1 METIHDF
8 IKNEVPKYLNGRV
21 LDIGG
26 GEGRWKRILSEY
38 ATVYFISDLYSHA
51 ADFKDDAKKL
61 SNEDSSFDA
70 IVCFEALEHIND
82 TERVVSEMYRVL
94 KPGGY
99 AAVTIPFIFP
109 YHGNPGD
116 YLRLTP
122 QGLEYYF
129 KKNGFQVVQSGKI
142 GSILT
147 ILGVYCKYKV
157 KYYAKKRKNLY
168 LGKYFFLILQQ
179 ILSKLSGRL
188 RYIGPDYF
196 THSFIIA
203 KK

>member
-38 ATVYFISDLYSHA
+38 ATEYFISDLYSQA
-51 ADFKDDAKKL
+51 ADFKDDARKL
-61 SNEDSSFDA
+61 SNESSSFNA
-70 IVCFEALEHIND
+70 IVCFEVLEHIDD

-99 AAVTIPFIFP
+99 VAATLPFIFP
-109 YHGNPGD
+109 SHGNPDD
-116 YLRLTP
+116 YKRLTP
-122 QGLEYYF
+122 SGLEYYF
-129 KKNGFQVVQSGKI
+129 KKMGFQVVQSGKI
-142 GSILT
+142 GNVLT

-157 KYYAKKRKNLY
+157 KDYAKKGKNRH

-179 ILSKLSGRL
+179 IFRKLSSRF